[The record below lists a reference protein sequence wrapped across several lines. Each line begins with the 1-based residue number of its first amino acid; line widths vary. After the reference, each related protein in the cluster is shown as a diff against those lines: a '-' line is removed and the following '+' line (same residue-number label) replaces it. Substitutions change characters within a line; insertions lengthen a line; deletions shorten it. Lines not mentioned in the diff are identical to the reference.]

1 MMGGKFVFVLEVSVF
16 DVLSQ
21 PVLGKFEV
29 FLGDGDGHPG
39 QGLEEGVVLLLV
51 LLSTAGDTALEEL
64 LLFKVKMITVKISV
78 EVQQVNISWV
88 LTKSLHCIK

>member
-21 PVLGKFEV
+21 PVLGKVQV

-39 QGLEEGVVLLLV
+39 QGLEEGVMLLLV
-51 LLSTAGDTALEEL
+51 LLSTAGNSAL
-64 LLFKVKMITVKISV
+64 

-88 LTKSLHCIK
+88 LTKSVHCIK